1 MVCGLE
7 PEGVKK
13 AMDWINNIVRK
24 FEVGEVFSGKV
35 VRLMDF
41 GAFVELVAGR
51 DGMVHVSELAPYRI
65 SKPSDFVQI
74 GDIVTVKIKEI
85 DDMGRVNLTMK
96 GLSENEAL
104 WKDEK
109 GKETNPGGSFDRP
122 PRRDFNGPRR
132 PRFGG
137 R

>member
-1 MVCGLE
+1 
-7 PEGVKK
+7 
-13 AMDWINNIVRK
+13 
-24 FEVGEVFSGKV
+24 VGEIFTGKV

-41 GAFVELVAGR
+41 GAFIELVAGR
-51 DGMVHVSELAPYRI
+51 DGMAHVSELAPYRI
-65 SKPSDFVQI
+65 SKPSDFLQI
-74 GDIVTVKIKEI
+74 GDIVTVRIKEI
-85 DDMGRVNLTMK
+85 DEMGRVNLTLK
-96 GLSENEAL
+96 GITENEHL

-109 GKETNPGGSFDRP
+109 GKETGDGNFDRP